1 MWVANGWCARVS
13 DLLCPIPLAS
23 ANLHPAL
30 YMPVSPT
37 ERVLVTC
44 QQSGFANQGVA
55 AGEEPLTDVTLS
67 SPGTGSGS
75 AQLSPGCR
83 TVCPSCPSDLRRGAD
98 RTAGHVLIVR
108 FLTTVVK

>member
-1 MWVANGWCARVS
+1 MGVANGWCERVS

-30 YMPVSPT
+30 YTCSK
-37 ERVLVTC
+37 RVLVTC